1 MLHEE
6 IIPLICDALEKYP
19 LSEPQDIIKLLY
31 QREFGPAHAIQ
42 DPERALNWVREEYA
56 SVVQEE
62 GLPFE
67 YIGNGWARLDLK
79 RLDANGIAPEKAAE
93 WFVKSAEPAG
103 DKTAFAEML
112 SKLASDPRAEE
123 LLPGI
128 KAFIAYY
135 LTLGCPAVHHSEEY
149 RKAYSPAYRVVREQF
164 DPSK

>member
-6 IIPLICDALEKYP
+6 IIPLIFDALEKYP

-56 SVVQEE
+56 SCAQEE

-79 RLDANGIAPEKAAE
+79 KLDANGITPERAAE
-93 WFVKSAEPAG
+93 AFVKSAVPAG

-112 SKLASDPRAEE
+112 KELNSDARLEE
-123 LLPGI
+123 LLPGFG
-128 KAFIAYY
+128 AFISSY
-135 LTLGCPAVHHSEEY
+135 LAAGCPAVHHSEAY
-149 RKAYSPAYRVVREQF
+149 RTAYSPAYRVVRPDVLF
-164 DPSK
+164 TR